1 MKSLFD
7 GRRRISRA
15 AAPQLRSRTAP
26 EGDRID
32 APDTGANGDGTT
44 VEPIRVIVVDDQSV
58 VRMGLRT
65 VLADQ
70 KDMELLAEGETG
82 AQACSLAD
90 RHRPDVLLTE
100 LTLPDGNG
108 LEVIREIRR
117 SSPGTQ
123 VLVVTIHDSEFFLLD
138 ALAAGAAGYILK
150 DSGSKLI
157 PLSIR
162 TLHSGGA
169 ILEKRLLNRLVRL
182 ANQGRRNSGE
192 EDVSLQPPVTSLS
205 ERELAVLR
213 LISQGSS
220 NRAIGEKLH
229 LAEATVKKYVHSL
242 KSKLSVSD
250 RAEAAVVGL
259 RLGLLE

>member
-1 MKSLFD
+1 M
-7 GRRRISRA
+7 
-15 AAPQLRSRTAP
+15 
-26 EGDRID
+26 
-32 APDTGANGDGTT
+32 
-44 VEPIRVIVVDDQSV
+44 EPIRVIVVDDHSV

-70 KDMELLAEGETG
+70 KDMELVAEGETG
-82 AQACSLAD
+82 AQACSLAE
-90 RHRPDVLLTE
+90 RHKPDVLLID

-117 SSPGTQ
+117 VSPNTQ
-123 VLVVTIHDSEFFLLD
+123 VLVLTMHDNEFYLLD
-138 ALAAGAAGYILK
+138 ALVAGAAGYILK
-150 DSGSKLI
+150 DSGHKLI
-157 PLSIR
+157 PLSVR
-162 TLHSGGA
+162 TLYNGGA
-169 ILEKRLLNRLVRL
+169 LLEKRLLNRLVRL
-182 ANQGRRNSGE
+182 ASQARRHGGD
-192 EDVSLQPPVTSLS
+192 EDEPLQPPVTTLS

-220 NRAIGEKLH
+220 NRVIGEKLH

>member
-1 MKSLFD
+1 MLIELW
-7 GRRRISRA
+7 R
-15 AAPQLRSRTAP
+15 QY
-26 EGDRID
+26 
-32 APDTGANGDGTT
+32 TGAMEIHA
-44 VEPIRVIVVDDQSV
+44 VERIRVIVVDYHAV

-70 KDMELLAEGETG
+70 KDMDLVGEGENG
-82 AQACSLAD
+82 EQACKLAGQL
-90 RHRPDVLLTE
+90 RPDVLLID

-117 SSPGTQ
+117 LSPTTQ
-123 VLVVTIHDSEFFLLD
+123 ILVLTMHDNEVYLLD
-138 ALAAGAAGYILK
+138 ALSAGAAGYLLK
-150 DSGSKLI
+150 DSAHPLI

-162 TLHSGGA
+162 SLAAGGCL
-169 ILEKRLLNRLVRL
+169 LEKRLLNRLVRL
-182 ANQGRRNSGE
+182 AGQSRRYSE
-192 EDVSLQPPVTSLS
+192 EDSVAPATSLS
-205 ERELAVLR
+205 DRELAVLR

-220 NRAIGEKLH
+220 NRVIGERLH

>member
-1 MKSLFD
+1 
-7 GRRRISRA
+7 
-15 AAPQLRSRTAP
+15 
-26 EGDRID
+26 
-32 APDTGANGDGTT
+32 
-44 VEPIRVIVVDDQSV
+44 VERIRVIVVDDHSV

-65 VLADQ
+65 VLSDQ
-70 KDMELLAEGETG
+70 TDMEVVAEGETG
-82 AQACSLAD
+82 AQACALAAEFL
-90 RHRPDVLLTE
+90 PDVLLMD

-108 LEVIREIRR
+108 LEVIREIRKV
-117 SSPGTQ
+117 SPATK
-123 VLVVTIHDSEFFLLD
+123 VLMLTMHDNELYLID
-138 ALAAGAAGYILK
+138 ALIAGATGYLLK
-150 DSGSKLI
+150 DSSHRLI

-162 TLHSGGA
+162 ALHADGCL
-169 ILEKRLLNRLVRL
+169 LEKRLLNRLLRL
-182 ANQGRRNSGE
+182 VVHARRPLGE
-192 EDVSLQPPVTSLS
+192 EEAPIQSPVSNLS

-220 NRAIGEKLH
+220 NRLIGERLH

>member
-1 MKSLFD
+1 
-7 GRRRISRA
+7 
-15 AAPQLRSRTAP
+15 
-26 EGDRID
+26 
-32 APDTGANGDGTT
+32 
-44 VEPIRVIVVDDQSV
+44 VEPIRIIVVDDHSV

-70 KDMELLAEGETG
+70 KDIQLVAESEAGSE
-82 AQACSLAD
+82 ARNLVE
-90 RHRPDVLLTE
+90 RHKPDVLLIGPS
-100 LTLPDGNG
+100 PDGNN
-108 LEVIREIRR
+108 LDLIREVRR
-117 SSPGTQ
+117 LSPFTQ
-123 VLVVTIHDSEFFLLD
+123 TLVLADPDNLPQLLD
-138 ALAAGAAGYILK
+138 VLAAGATGYIPK
-150 DSGSKLI
+150 ESHKLI

-162 TLHSGGA
+162 TLYNGGCT
-169 ILEKRLLNRLVRL
+169 LERRTLTRLVRL
-182 ANQGRRNSGE
+182 AVQARRSNGE
-192 EDVSLQPPVTSLS
+192 EELPPCNLS

-220 NRAIGEKLH
+220 NRLIGEKLH